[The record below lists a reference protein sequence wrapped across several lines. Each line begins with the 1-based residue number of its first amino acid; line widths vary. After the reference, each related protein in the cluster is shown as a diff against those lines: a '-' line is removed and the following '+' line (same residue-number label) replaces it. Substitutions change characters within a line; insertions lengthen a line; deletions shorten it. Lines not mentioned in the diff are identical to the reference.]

1 MDIDGIRIYSIQ
13 LPFSLHFS
21 HALRKRVSVNNVF
34 VEVIGEQGKIKG
46 YGEGAPRS
54 FVTGES
60 QQSSTQSIYR
70 FVKMN
75 HFPWDL
81 DDVSQIWNF
90 IDSLKNEKSQNAA
103 TCALE
108 TALLDALGKHH
119 KKNIIDY
126 FSKDFITDKIFYG
139 AVLPIAGKEKF
150 IELCQVIKKLKIK
163 KLKLKM
169 GKDLFINKELLETF
183 HFVFGEDYNLKIDV
197 NGVWNHSLAL
207 AHEYLIKKHRVK
219 VVEQPMARDSSEL
232 DDFARIMQKADVILM
247 ADESACSLSD
257 VEKISS
263 NNYYQMINVRL
274 SKNGGF
280 RNSLRVIEHLRR
292 NGISF
297 QIGCHLGESGIL
309 SAAGRILCLLC
320 KDAVYYDGSYDK
332 YLLEKNV
339 TSENVSFG
347 PGGEA
352 GPLYGPGLGVEV
364 DVQNLSRLSLSPP
377 YVIENPKHSLKAI
390 SKSPSE

>member
-1 MDIDGIRIYSIQ
+1 MKINKIIVHSVN
-13 LPFSLHFS
+13 LPFSFQFS
-21 HALRKRVSVNNVF
+21 HALRERSSVKNII
-34 VEVIGEQGKIKG
+34 VEVVAEKGAVKG

-90 IDSLKNEKSQNAA
+90 IDSLKYGKSQNAA
-103 TCALE
+103 ICALE
-108 TALLDALGKHH
+108 TALLDALGKFRE
-119 KKNIIDY
+119 KNIIDY

-169 GKDLFINKELLETF
+169 GKDLFKNKELLEAF
-183 HFVFGEDYNLKIDV
+183 HFVFGEDYNLKVDV

-207 AHEYLIKKHRVK
+207 AHESLIKKYRVK
-219 VVEQPMARDSSEL
+219 VVEQPMVPGSSEL
-232 DDFARIMQKADVILM
+232 DEFARLMQNAGVILM

-257 VEKISS
+257 VEKITS
-263 NNYYQMINVRL
+263 NNHYQMINVRL

-280 RNSLRVIEHLRR
+280 RNSLKIIEHLRR
-292 NGISF
+292 NGNSF

-320 KDAVYYDGSYDK
+320 KDALYYDGSYDEH
-332 YLLEKNV
+332 LLDKNV
-339 TSENVSFG
+339 TLENVSFG

-352 GPLYGPGLGVEV
+352 DPLTGPGLGVNV
-364 DVQNLSRLSLSPP
+364 SDQNLALLSQGAPV
-377 YVIENPKHSLKAI
+377 VIEHFQRS
-390 SKSPSE
+390 SMR